1 MEQLR
6 RRRIEENRPEPP
18 RTVPVGADPTSEGAG
33 PRTSSTVRVVW
44 GLMTENLDVQNM
56 SVDEVHGLLRQPFH
70 IAPGVRALV
79 NGQLADGEQRLRAND
94 VLEFVRPAGEK
105 GARK

>member
-1 MEQLR
+1 MEQFR
-6 RRRIEENRPEPP
+6 RRRIEQHRPELP
-18 RTVPVGADPTSEGAG
+18 RTVPVGADPASESAG
-33 PRTSSTVRVVW
+33 PGASSTVRVVW

-56 SVDEVHGLLRQPFH
+56 TVEEVHGLLRGPFH

-79 NGQLADGEQRLRAND
+79 NGRVADGEQRLCAND